1 MNSKNDGQKNIL
13 SKKKFWH
20 IFRFRIMHYVVC
32 AFLQA
37 CPEHYLS
44 PSTSCRDTI
53 NILRFKKGVSLFIVF
68 GIYFHIHCV
77 CYTLRNFQKMWV
89 KIQKFILSQHFSR
102 IKNVQSNPNTNLEG
116 QVSNP
121 KKHDQNTCLL
131 LWRSVW
137 VTL

>member
-102 IKNVQSNPNTNLEG
+102 IKNLQSNPNTNLEG

>member
-1 MNSKNDGQKNIL
+1 MIEVCVLSLLLCIHNTRVYYCMAFRIKKVRKILVNTKQWTFELFSHLRVSVFRGRVWILKMMVKKTSYLKKN
-13 SKKKFWH
+13 FWH

-68 GIYFHIHCV
+68 GIYFHIC
-77 CYTLRNFQKMWV
+77 TLRM
-89 KIQKFILSQHFSR
+89 LY
-102 IKNVQSNPNTNLEG
+102 T
-116 QVSNP
+116 
-121 KKHDQNTCLL
+121 
-131 LWRSVW
+131 
-137 VTL
+137 

>member
-102 IKNVQSNPNTNLEG
+102 IKNVQSNCM
-116 QVSNP
+116 VSNP